1 MTRGQIAII
10 TPDGKLITSTE
21 FNGDMYY
28 DGEGHGK
35 EVVEAKKKY

>member
-10 TPDGKLITSTE
+10 TPDGKLITSTG

-28 DGEGHGK
+28 DNK
-35 EVVEAKKKY
+35 S